1 MGSPKR
7 AQFVFGRILTIQVL
21 ELNLATDDQKL
32 RAQQLLRRALKDLE
46 LASRLLDMQEASVL
60 QRLRSASRDV
70 KIAEAQ
76 LR

>member
-1 MGSPKR
+1 MS
-7 AQFVFGRILTIQVL
+7 T
-21 ELNLATDDQKL
+21 TDDQKA

-46 LASRLLDMQEASVL
+46 LAVRLLDQPETGVL
-60 QRLRSASRDV
+60 QKLRSASRDI

>member
-1 MGSPKR
+1 M
-7 AQFVFGRILTIQVL
+7 
-21 ELNLATDDQKL
+21 ATDDQKL

-46 LASRLLDMQEASVL
+46 LASRLLDLQDSGVL

>member
-1 MGSPKR
+1 M
-7 AQFVFGRILTIQVL
+7 
-21 ELNLATDDQKL
+21 LATDDQKL

-46 LASRLLDMQEASVL
+46 TAARLLDPQEVGVI

-70 KIAEAQ
+70 KQAEAQ

>member
-1 MGSPKR
+1 LFCASILNIR
-7 AQFVFGRILTIQVL
+7 AL
-21 ELNLATDDQKL
+21 ELVLATDDQKL

-46 LASRLLDMQEASVL
+46 TAARLLDQQEVGVI

-70 KIAEAQ
+70 KQAEAQ

>member
-1 MGSPKR
+1 MNTYNTK
-7 AQFVFGRILTIQVL
+7 A
-21 ELNLATDDQKL
+21 ELKLATDDQKL

-46 LASRLLDMQEASVL
+46 LVSRLLDTQEAGVL
-60 QRLRSASRDV
+60 QRVRSASRDV

>member
-1 MGSPKR
+1 
-7 AQFVFGRILTIQVL
+7 L

>member
-1 MGSPKR
+1 LS
-7 AQFVFGRILTIQVL
+7 T
-21 ELNLATDDQKL
+21 NDQKL

-46 LASRLLDMQEASVL
+46 LASRLLDPEELAVL

-70 KIAEAQ
+70 KVAEAQ